1 MNQQTEPVKHF
12 AVAIETNDKHKR
24 KDKLM
29 KNFGTGLIAAF
40 AALVILT
47 LSAYTVDEREYAI
60 VFRLGEIVSV
70 KKEPGLYFK
79 LPMVEN
85 IRYFDKR
92 ILTLNWDEPDRFI
105 TSEKK
110 NVLVDSFVK
119 WKIVDPA
126 KYYVSVKG
134 DEVQAE
140 RRLSQTVNDGL
151 RAEFGKRTIHDV
163 VSGERSQIMEIL
175 RQRADKESRQMGI
188 QILDVRLRRVDL
200 PKEVSESVYQRME
213 AERKSVANELRSQ
226 GAAAAE
232 KIRADAD
239 KQREV
244 IIAEAYREAQKIK
257 GDGDAK
263 AAETYANA
271 YGKNPEFYAFYRSTE
286 AYKNSFK
293 SKSDVI
299 VLDQS
304 SDFFKYMRS
313 AGAKK

>member
-1 MNQQTEPVKHF
+1 MRN
-12 AVAIETNDKHKR
+12 IGS
-24 KDKLM
+24 L
-29 KNFGTGLIAAF
+29 LIGVF
-40 AALVILT
+40 VLLVIIT
-47 LSAYTVDEREYAI
+47 SSAYTVDQREYAL

-70 KKEPGLYFK
+70 KSEPGLYFK
-79 LPMVEN
+79 MPMVEN
-85 IRYFDKR
+85 IRYYDKR
-92 ILTLNWDEPDRFI
+92 ILTLNWEEPDRFI

-119 WKIVDPA
+119 WRIVDPS
-126 KYYVSVKG
+126 KYYVSVRG

-140 RRLSQTVNDGL
+140 RRLSQMVNDGL

-163 VSGERSQIMEIL
+163 VSGERSEIMEIL

-200 PKEVSESVYQRME
+200 PKEVSESVYLRME

-226 GAAAAE
+226 GSAAAE

-239 KQREV
+239 RQREV
-244 IIAEAYREAQKIK
+244 IIAEAYRDAQKVK
-257 GDGDAK
+257 GEGDAK
-263 AAETYANA
+263 ASEVYAQA
-271 YGKNPEFYAFYRSTE
+271 YGKNPEFYAFYRSQE

-293 SKSDVI
+293 SKSDVMVI
-299 VLDQS
+299 DQS

-313 AGAKK
+313 SGKK

>member
-1 MNQQTEPVKHF
+1 
-12 AVAIETNDKHKR
+12 
-24 KDKLM
+24 M

-40 AALVILT
+40 AALVIIT

-60 VFRLGEIVSV
+60 VFRLGEIVDV

-79 LPMVEN
+79 MPLVEN

-119 WKIVDPA
+119 WKIIDPA

-134 DEVQAE
+134 DEAQAE

-163 VSGERSQIMEIL
+163 VSGERTQIMEIL

-244 IIAEAYREAQKIK
+244 IIAEAFREAQKIK
-257 GDGDAK
+257 GEGDAK

-271 YGKNPEFYAFYRSTE
+271 FSKNPEFYAFYRSTE

-313 AGAKK
+313 AGSNR

>member
-1 MNQQTEPVKHF
+1 MRN
-12 AVAIETNDKHKR
+12 IGS
-24 KDKLM
+24 L
-29 KNFGTGLIAAF
+29 LIGVF
-40 AALVILT
+40 VLLLIIT
-47 LSAYTVDEREYAI
+47 SSAYTVDQREYAL

-70 KKEPGLYFK
+70 KSEPGLYFK
-79 LPMVEN
+79 MPMVEN
-85 IRYFDKR
+85 IRYYDKR
-92 ILTLNWDEPDRFI
+92 ILTLNWEEPDRFI

-119 WKIVDPA
+119 WRIIDPS
-126 KYYVSVKG
+126 KYYVSVRG

-140 RRLSQTVNDGL
+140 RRLSQMVNDGL

-163 VSGERSQIMEIL
+163 VSGERSEIMEIL

-239 KQREV
+239 RQREV
-244 IIAEAYREAQKIK
+244 IIAEAYRDAQKVK
-257 GDGDAK
+257 GEGDAK
-263 AAETYANA
+263 ASEVYAQA
-271 YGKNPEFYAFYRSTE
+271 FGKNPEFYAFYRSQE

-293 SKSDVI
+293 SKSDVMVI
-299 VLDQS
+299 DQS

-313 AGAKK
+313 SGKK

>member
-1 MNQQTEPVKHF
+1 MMKNYGSMLIGAF
-12 AVAIETNDKHKR
+12 VAI
-24 KDKLM
+24 
-29 KNFGTGLIAAF
+29 
-40 AALVILT
+40 VIFT
-47 LSAYTVDEREYAI
+47 LSAFTVDEREYAI

-70 KKEPGLYFK
+70 KKAPGLYFK
-79 LPMVEN
+79 MPLVEN
-85 IRYFDKR
+85 VRYFDKR

-119 WKIVDPA
+119 WKIIDPA

-134 DEVQAE
+134 DEAQAE
-140 RRLSQTVNDGL
+140 RRLAQTVNDGL

-163 VSGERSQIMEIL
+163 VSGERSEIMEIL
-175 RQRADKESRQMGI
+175 RQRADKDSRQMGI

-200 PKEVSESVYQRME
+200 PKEVSESVYQRMD

-239 KQREV
+239 RQREV
-244 IIAEAYREAQKIK
+244 IIAEAFRDAQKVK
-257 GDGDAK
+257 GEGDAK
-263 AAETYANA
+263 SAEIYADA
-271 YGKNPEFYAFYRSTE
+271 FGKNPEFYAFYRSTE

-313 AGAKK
+313 ASAQK

>member
-1 MNQQTEPVKHF
+1 MMRN
-12 AVAIETNDKHKR
+12 IGS
-24 KDKLM
+24 L
-29 KNFGTGLIAAF
+29 LIGVF
-40 AALVILT
+40 VLLVIIT
-47 LSAYTVDEREYAI
+47 SSAYTVDQREYAL

-70 KKEPGLYFK
+70 KSEPGLYFK
-79 LPMVEN
+79 MPMVEN
-85 IRYFDKR
+85 IRYYDKR
-92 ILTLNWDEPDRFI
+92 ILTLNWEEPDRFI

-119 WKIVDPA
+119 WRIVDPS
-126 KYYVSVKG
+126 KYYVSVRG

-140 RRLSQTVNDGL
+140 RRLSQMVNDGL

-163 VSGERSQIMEIL
+163 VSGERSEIMEIL

-239 KQREV
+239 RQREV
-244 IIAEAYREAQKIK
+244 IIAEAYRDAQKVK
-257 GDGDAK
+257 GEGDAK
-263 AAETYANA
+263 AAEVYAQA
-271 YGKNPEFYAFYRSTE
+271 FGKNPEFYAFYRSQE

-293 SKSDVI
+293 SKSDVMVI
-299 VLDQS
+299 DQS

-313 AGAKK
+313 SGKK